1 MAKLVFS
8 LILLIGTSLYSQSA
22 SVKDK
27 DVEFENFLYHIIV
40 TSSNDPT
47 KALYLA
53 DSVYTHSTSKR
64 KQSRAL
70 LLTANILEKENREI
84 EGIEYAIK
92 ALEIAQESKDYSFE
106 ARIYGFLST
115 QNRNIGFYDEAERY
129 LNLGIKVISK
139 LKDKQRVE
147 RYMAMANHELA
158 EYAYERE
165 EYSKAM
171 TYINLAI
178 LSYKK
183 EPIEEQ
189 RNFILATANQ
199 LKGRIYIK
207 QNEIDAG
214 FKCFQ
219 KAIYRIEQAGA
230 EHSIYAAN
238 NYQSIGGL
246 YLEQKEIDSA
256 GIHLL
261 KAWEISENSDN
272 EIVKEATLSNL
283 TEYYLSIGDTEKL
296 YYFRNKHREVLK
308 ANQRERKRKI
318 NAMHH
323 FLNQKEEENKTSWR
337 LYTSG
342 AVLVTSFFIV
352 GTLLFKRKQ
361 KDQIQDKSKEEKEA
375 KIAPQSKVSDEVIS
389 NIRSNL
395 AVFEQSKQFLNSN
408 ISFPKLVSFLK
419 TNTKYLNYY
428 FKSELSKDYTTY
440 INDLRIEY
448 ILERLNNNK
457 AYRQYKISY
466 LAKESG
472 FSSHSTFSANFK
484 RVTGFSPSEYIDGL
498 KTIG

>member
-1 MAKLVFS
+1 MVMAKLVFS

-106 ARIYGFLST
+106 ARIYGYLST
-115 QNRNIGFYDEAERY
+115 QNRNIGFYNEGERY
-129 LNLGIKVISK
+129 LNLGMEVVSK
-139 LKDKQRVE
+139 LKDKQQVE

-171 TYINLAI
+171 TYIDLTI

-183 EPIEEQ
+183 ESSEQQ
-189 RNFILATANQ
+189 RNFILSTAYL
-199 LKGRIYIK
+199 LKGRIYIR
-207 QNEIDAG
+207 QNAIDSG
-214 FKCFQ
+214 LKCLQ
-219 KAIYRIEQAGA
+219 KAIYMIKKAEA

-238 NYQSIGGL
+238 TYQNIGNL
-246 YLEQKEIDSA
+246 YLNQKEIDSA
-256 GIHLL
+256 GVYLS
-261 KAWEISENSDN
+261 KAWEISETSDN
-272 EIVKEATLSNL
+272 ELVKEATLGSL
-283 TEYYLSIGDTEKL
+283 TEYYYLLDDTEKL
-296 YYFRNKHREVLK
+296 DYFREKYRSILN
-308 ANQRERKRKI
+308 ANQQDKKRKI

-323 FLNQKEEENKTSWR
+323 FLNQQENKNKTPWKR
-337 LYTSG
+337 YTGG
-342 AVLVTSFFIV
+342 AVLIASFFGI
-352 GTLLFKRKQ
+352 GMLLLKRKR
-361 KDQIQDKSKEEKEA
+361 KNKIENKSKKEI
-375 KIAPQSKVSDEVIS
+375 KIATQPKVSKKAISDIRNNLVI
-389 NIRSNL
+389 
-395 AVFEQSKQFLNSN
+395 FEQSKQFLNPD

-419 TNTKYLNYY
+419 TNAKYLNHYL
-428 FKSELSKDYTTY
+428 KTHLQKDYTTY
-440 INDLRIEY
+440 INDLRINY
-448 ILERLNNNK
+448 IITRLENNK
-457 AYRQYKISY
+457 AYRNYKISY

-484 RVTGFSPSEYIDGL
+484 RVTGFSPSEYIEGL
-498 KTIG
+498 KNE